1 MADPSSLTGRT
12 ISHYRILE
20 KIGGGGMGV
29 VYKAED
35 TRLDRA
41 VALKFLPDEVAHDA
55 QALERFKREAKAT
68 SALNH
73 PNICTIYDIGDDAG
87 RTFIAMEFL
96 DGVTLKQRIAGKPV
110 ELETLLGL
118 AIEIADALDAA
129 HTEGI
134 VHRDIKP
141 ANIFVTKRGHA
152 KILDFGLAK
161 TIAAPSSQSLSAT
174 QDTAAELAPEHLTS
188 PGSTLGTVAY
198 MSPEQV
204 RAKELDPRT
213 DLFSFGDVLYEMATG
228 MPPFRGESSGV
239 ITEAILN
246 RAPVPA
252 VRLNPEVPTE
262 LEHIIAKALEK
273 DRETRYQHASEM
285 RADLKRLKRETES
298 GRSSKDIPIASDASG
313 STAQAASGTMSA
325 VRDAS
330 SGAVARSDS
339 GVRAGQHSSS
349 SVVVEAAQQHK
360 GTLAGVA
367 IVVLL
372 LVAGAGY
379 GIYSFLHGK
388 SAARPFQNFEISQI
402 TKNGKSTL
410 AAISPDGKYILS
422 ELRDAGKSSLWLRH
436 VPTNSDTQVIAPE
449 DAIYESLSFSPD
461 GNYIYFRKA
470 GSGVRDYWLLMRAP
484 VLGGTPQVVTKDIDA
499 GPTFSPDSKRIAF
512 MRANDPD
519 VGKFQVLTANAD
531 GSGEKMLAGGPVGER
546 PERLAWSPNGKEI
559 ATIRWQVGNQLSAIE
574 LYDTASRK
582 VEKAATFKDKWL
594 SEEAWLTDGSGL
606 LELYQDEST
615 GYVRNQIGVVSLP
628 SGQFHSITKDTND
641 YVTLTL
647 SADGKTL
654 ATVQQKNLQGFYVFP
669 AAGTGASL
677 PADSLPQDKEFT
689 NFAWAPGGGF
699 YIAEDNNIERVSADG
714 SNKIIVLGDRQAD
727 GINTCPDG
735 RNVVFSTWV
744 VDSTGAT
751 LNIWRMDADG
761 SNAKQ
766 LTHGKWD
773 TQPLC
778 SPDSKM
784 AYYFARSEDA
794 IKRVPVDGSGQAEVV
809 PGSEHPKSI
818 IATGRVGLSA
828 DGKYLAFVI
837 SPGGGTVLKIQVVP
851 LDAGAEPHARLIDPD
866 PRIAEALQF
875 APDGKSLV
883 YTIRESGAQN
893 LWLQP
898 LDGGAGRQITNFP
911 TESVNSFGYSPDGKW
926 IGMVRAHV
934 EADVVLLRESSA
946 TAQ

>member
-1 MADPSSLTGRT
+1 MADASSLTGRT

-20 KIGGGGMGV
+20 KLGGGGMGV

-41 VALKFLPDEVAHDA
+41 VALKFLPEEVAHDA

-73 PNICTIYDIGDDAG
+73 PNICTIYDIGEDGG
-87 RTFIAMEFL
+87 RTFIAMEYL
-96 DGVTLKQRIAGKPV
+96 DGVTLKLQIAGKPMDM
-110 ELETLLGL
+110 ETLLGL

-129 HTEGI
+129 HAEGI

-161 TIAAPSSQSLSAT
+161 TIAAPSSQSFTAT
-174 QDTAAELAPEHLTS
+174 RDTAAELAPEHLTS

-252 VRLNPEVPTE
+252 VRLNADTPAE
-262 LEHIIAKALEK
+262 LERIIGKALEK
-273 DRETRYQHASEM
+273 DRDLRYQHASDM

-298 GRSSKDIPIASDASG
+298 GRSSKDIAIASDASAG
-313 STAQAASGTMSA
+313 TAQAASGTMSA
-325 VRDAS
+325 VKNAS
-330 SGAVARSDS
+330 SATMAGSDS

-360 GTLAGVA
+360 GMLAGVA

-379 GIYSFLHGK
+379 GIYSFMHGK
-388 SAARPFQNFEISQI
+388 SAARPFQNFDISQI

-410 AAISPDGKYILS
+410 AAVSPDGKYILS

-461 GNYIYFRKA
+461 GNYIYFRRA
-470 GSGVRDYWLLMRAP
+470 GSGVRDYWELMRAP

-499 GPTFSPDSKRIAF
+499 GPTFSPDSKHFAF

-519 VGKFQVLTANAD
+519 VGKFQVVIANAD
-531 GSGEKMLAGGPVGER
+531 GSGEKMLAGGPVDGR
-546 PERLAWSPNGKEI
+546 PERLTWSPNGKEI
-559 ATIRWQVGNQLSAIE
+559 ATIRWQVGDQLSAIE
-574 LYDTASRK
+574 LYDTASGK
-582 VEKAATFKDKWL
+582 VRKAASYKDKWL
-594 SEEAWLTDGSGL
+594 SEAVWLPDGSGL
-606 LELYQDEST
+606 LNLYQDEST
-615 GYVRNQIGVVSLP
+615 GYARNQIGVLALP
-628 SGQFHSITKDTND
+628 GGQFHSITKDTND
-641 YVTLTL
+641 YLTLTL

-654 ATVQQKNLQGFYVFP
+654 ANVQQKNFRSFYVMP

-677 PADSLPQDKEFT
+677 PSASLPQDKEFDD
-689 NFAWAPGGGF
+689 FAWAPGGGF
-699 YIAEDNNIERVSADG
+699 YLGEDNSIVRVSADG
-714 SNKIIVLGDRQAD
+714 SNKIVVLGGKPTD
-727 GINTCPDG
+727 GINTCPDA
-735 RNVVFSTWV
+735 RSVVFSSWL
-744 VDSTGAT
+744 VDSTGAN
-751 LNIWRMDADG
+751 LDVWRMDPDG

-773 TQPLC
+773 TQPHC
-778 SPDSKM
+778 SSDSKM
-784 AYYFARSEDA
+784 AYYYARGEEA
-794 IKRVPVDGSGQAEVV
+794 IERVPLDGSGQPEVV
-809 PGSEHPKSI
+809 PGSEHPNSI
-818 IATGRVGLSA
+818 IASHRIGLSA

-837 SPGGGTVLKIQVVP
+837 SPRAAGALKLQVVP
-851 LDAGAEPHARLIDPD
+851 LGAGAEPHARLLDPD
-866 PRIAEALQF
+866 PRIAQALQF
-875 APDGKSLV
+875 APDSKSLV
-883 YTIRESGAQN
+883 YSIRESGAQN

-911 TESVNSFGYSPDGKW
+911 AENINSFSFSPDGKS

-934 EADVVLLRESSA
+934 EADVVMLRESSA